1 MAVTQIETSHLIF
14 RTLSEMSTPLRIDR
28 DTDGIVT
35 LWLEPN
41 PAKPRGGVVVLDAWL
56 IGAISAACAQIA
68 LDGCTGLVLASAST
82 RVFVAGADLAEID
95 ALDDAALHT
104 YLQRGGAAFAAIPAL
119 GVPSVAVI
127 HKAALGGGLELAM
140 HCDALIGA
148 LPAPGEKSWKVGL
161 PECGL
166 GICPG
171 WGGTMMLAARM
182 DISKAITS
190 TCVGAPFDA
199 SDIPAGLY
207 AKHIG
212 AGESAVDV
220 AAAWI
225 HANPKVQTRRSPL
238 SVADEQFHQATTTA
252 LEHLEKQ
259 LPNTAAARAVVNA
272 IHVGLQHGFQTGVL
286 CEQKH
291 LIELRH
297 TPEAR
302 ARLDAF
308 LKR

>member
-1 MAVTQIETSHLIF
+1 MSDSPLPIQIRADNIAVLSLI
-14 RTLSEMSTPLRIDR
+14 
-28 DTDGIVT
+28 
-35 LWLEPN
+35 PN
-41 PAKPRGGVVVLDAWL
+41 PNKPRGGVVVLDRWL
-56 IGAISAACAQIA
+56 IDS
-68 LDGCTGLVLASAST
+68 LDATLRQLSQQDLSGLILQST
-82 RVFVAGADLAEID
+82 SERVFVAGADLAEID
-95 ALDDAALHT
+95 ALNDADLDM
-104 YLQRGGAAFAAIPAL
+104 YLRAG
-119 GVPSVAVI
+119 SVAYGRISALAFTSVAII

-199 SDIPAGLY
+199 IDIPAGLY

-259 LPNTAAARAVVNA
+259 LPNTAAARAVMNA
-272 IHVGLQHGFQTGVL
+272 IHVGLQHGFQAGVL

>member
-1 MAVTQIETSHLIF
+1 MGDSPLPIQIRADNIAVLSLI
-14 RTLSEMSTPLRIDR
+14 
-28 DTDGIVT
+28 
-35 LWLEPN
+35 PN
-41 PAKPRGGVVVLDAWL
+41 PNKPRGGVVVLDRWL
-56 IGAISAACAQIA
+56 IDSLDAALRQ
-68 LDGCTGLVLASAST
+68 LSQQDLSGLILQST
-82 RVFVAGADLAEID
+82 SERVFVAGADLAEID
-95 ALDDAALHT
+95 ALNDADLDL
-104 YLQRGGAAFAAIPAL
+104 YLRAG
-119 GVPSVAVI
+119 SVAYGRISALAFTSIAII

-148 LPAPGEKSWKVGL
+148 LPASGEKSWKVGL

-207 AKHIG
+207 AQHIG

-272 IHVGLQHGFQTGVL
+272 IHVGLQHGFQAGVL

>member
-1 MAVTQIETSHLIF
+1 MSDSPLPIQIRADNIAVLSLI
-14 RTLSEMSTPLRIDR
+14 
-28 DTDGIVT
+28 
-35 LWLEPN
+35 PN
-41 PAKPRGGVVVLDAWL
+41 PNKPRGGVVVLDRWL
-56 IGAISAACAQIA
+56 IDSLDAALRQ
-68 LDGCTGLVLASAST
+68 LSQQDLSGLILQST
-82 RVFVAGADLAEID
+82 SERVFVAGADLAEID
-95 ALDDAALHT
+95 ALNDADLDL
-104 YLQRGGAAFAAIPAL
+104 YLRAG
-119 GVPSVAVI
+119 SVAYGRISALAFTSVAII

-207 AKHIG
+207 AQHIG

-252 LEHLEKQ
+252 LEHLEK
-259 LPNTAAARAVVNA
+259 LGA
-272 IHVGLQHGFQTGVL
+272 IF
-286 CEQKH
+286 
-291 LIELRH
+291 I
-297 TPEAR
+297 
-302 ARLDAF
+302 DD
-308 LKR
+308 

>member
-1 MAVTQIETSHLIF
+1 MSEPALPIEIRADNIAVLSLI
-14 RTLSEMSTPLRIDR
+14 
-28 DTDGIVT
+28 
-35 LWLEPN
+35 PN
-41 PAKPRGGVVVLDAWL
+41 PKKPRGGVVVLDRWL
-56 IGAISAACAQIA
+56 IDSLDAALCQLAKQDLSGLILQSSSA
-68 LDGCTGLVLASAST
+68 

-95 ALDDAALHT
+95 ALNDADLDVYLRAGSVAYGRISAL
-104 YLQRGGAAFAAIPAL
+104 AFT
-119 GVPSVAVI
+119 SVAVI

-148 LPAPGEKSWKVGL
+148 VPAPGEKSWKVGL

-182 DISKAITS
+182 DISKAIMA
-190 TCVGAPFDA
+190 TCTGTPFD
-199 SDIPAGLY
+199 STEIPSGLFV
-207 AKHIG
+207 KKIS
-212 AGESAVDV
+212 AGESATEIAV
-220 AAAWI
+220 AWI
-225 HANPKVQTRRSPL
+225 HANPKIQTRRSPL
-238 SVADEQFHQATTTA
+238 SVADAQFHQATLKV
-252 LEHLEKQ
+252 LEQLESQ
-259 LPNTAAARAVVNA
+259 LPNTASARAALDAVRA
-272 IHVGLQHGFQTGVL
+272 GLQHGFQAGLL

-302 ARLDAF
+302 ACLDAF

>member
-1 MAVTQIETSHLIF
+1 MSDSPLPIQIRADNIAVLSLI
-14 RTLSEMSTPLRIDR
+14 
-28 DTDGIVT
+28 
-35 LWLEPN
+35 PN
-41 PAKPRGGVVVLDAWL
+41 PNKPRGGVVVLDRWL
-56 IGAISAACAQIA
+56 IDS
-68 LDGCTGLVLASAST
+68 LDATLRQLSQQDLSGLILQSASE

-95 ALDDAALHT
+95 ALNDADLDL
-104 YLQRGGAAFAAIPAL
+104 YLRAG
-119 GVPSVAVI
+119 SVAYGRISALAFTSVAII

-148 LPAPGEKSWKVGL
+148 LPASGEKSWKVGL

-182 DISKAITS
+182 DISKAIIS

-207 AKHIG
+207 AQHIG

-259 LPNTAAARAVVNA
+259 MPNTAAARAVVNA
-272 IHVGLQHGFQTGVL
+272 IHVGLQHGFQAGVL

>member
-1 MAVTQIETSHLIF
+1 MNQAPLPVEIRADKIAVLSLI
-14 RTLSEMSTPLRIDR
+14 
-28 DTDGIVT
+28 
-35 LWLEPN
+35 PN
-41 PAKPRGGVVVLDAWL
+41 PSKPRGGVVVLDRWL
-56 IGAISAACAQIA
+56 IDSLDAALRQ
-68 LDGCTGLVLASAST
+68 LSQQDLSGLILQSASE

-95 ALDDAALHT
+95 ALNDADLDV
-104 YLQRGGAAFAAIPAL
+104 YLRAG
-119 GVPSVAVI
+119 SVAYGRISALAFTGVAII

>member
-1 MAVTQIETSHLIF
+1 MIESALPIQIRADNIAVLSLI
-14 RTLSEMSTPLRIDR
+14 
-28 DTDGIVT
+28 
-35 LWLEPN
+35 PN
-41 PAKPRGGVVVLDAWL
+41 PNKPRGGVVVLDRWL
-56 IGAISAACAQIA
+56 IDS
-68 LDGCTGLVLASAST
+68 LDATLRQLSQQDLSGLILQSASE

-95 ALDDAALHT
+95 ALNDADLDM
-104 YLQRGGAAFAAIPAL
+104 YLRAG
-119 GVPSVAVI
+119 SVAYGRISALAFTSVAII

-199 SDIPAGLY
+199 IDIPAGLY
-207 AKHIG
+207 AEQIG

-225 HANPKVQTRRSPL
+225 HANSKVQTRRSPL

-272 IHVGLQHGFQTGVL
+272 IHVGLQHGFQAGVL

-302 ARLDAF
+302 TRLDAF

>member
-1 MAVTQIETSHLIF
+1 MSDSPLPIQIRADNIAVLSLI
-14 RTLSEMSTPLRIDR
+14 
-28 DTDGIVT
+28 
-35 LWLEPN
+35 PN
-41 PAKPRGGVVVLDAWL
+41 PNKPRGGVVVLDRWL
-56 IGAISAACAQIA
+56 IDSLDAALCQLSQQNIS
-68 LDGCTGLVLASAST
+68 GLILQSASE

-95 ALDDAALHT
+95 ALNDADLDMYLRAGSAAYGRISAL
-104 YLQRGGAAFAAIPAL
+104 AL
-119 GVPSVAVI
+119 TSVAII

-207 AKHIG
+207 AKNIG

-225 HANPKVQTRRSPL
+225 HANPKFQTRRSPL
-238 SVADEQFHQATTTA
+238 SVAEEQFHQATTTA
-252 LEHLEKQ
+252 LEHLKKQ

-272 IHVGLQHGFQTGVL
+272 IHVGLQHGFQAGVL

>member
-1 MAVTQIETSHLIF
+1 
-14 RTLSEMSTPLRIDR
+14 
-28 DTDGIVT
+28 
-35 LWLEPN
+35 
-41 PAKPRGGVVVLDAWL
+41 
-56 IGAISAACAQIA
+56 
-68 LDGCTGLVLASAST
+68 
-82 RVFVAGADLAEID
+82 
-95 ALDDAALHT
+95 
-104 YLQRGGAAFAAIPAL
+104 
-119 GVPSVAVI
+119 
-127 HKAALGGGLELAM
+127 
-140 HCDALIGA
+140 
-148 LPAPGEKSWKVGL
+148 
-161 PECGL
+161 
-166 GICPG
+166 
-171 WGGTMMLAARM
+171 MMLAARM
-182 DISKAITS
+182 DISKAINS

-207 AKHIG
+207 AKHIC

-272 IHVGLQHGFQTGVL
+272 IHVGLQHGFQAGVL

-302 ARLDAF
+302 TRLDAF

>member
-1 MAVTQIETSHLIF
+1 MSDSPLPIQIRADNIAVLSLI
-14 RTLSEMSTPLRIDR
+14 
-28 DTDGIVT
+28 
-35 LWLEPN
+35 PN
-41 PAKPRGGVVVLDAWL
+41 PNKPRGGVVVLDRWL
-56 IGAISAACAQIA
+56 IDS
-68 LDGCTGLVLASAST
+68 LDATLRQLSQQDLSGLILQSASE

-95 ALDDAALHT
+95 ALNDADLDL
-104 YLQRGGAAFAAIPAL
+104 YLRAG
-119 GVPSVAVI
+119 SVAYGRISALAFTSVAII

-207 AKHIG
+207 AEQIS

-272 IHVGLQHGFQTGVL
+272 IHVGLQHGFQAGVL

>member
-1 MAVTQIETSHLIF
+1 MSDSPLPIQIRADNIAVLSLI
-14 RTLSEMSTPLRIDR
+14 
-28 DTDGIVT
+28 
-35 LWLEPN
+35 PN
-41 PAKPRGGVVVLDAWL
+41 PNKPRGGVVVLDRWL
-56 IGAISAACAQIA
+56 IDSLDAALRQ
-68 LDGCTGLVLASAST
+68 LSQQDLSGLILQSASE

-95 ALDDAALHT
+95 ALNDADLDM
-104 YLQRGGAAFAAIPAL
+104 YLRAG
-119 GVPSVAVI
+119 SVAYGRISALAFTSVAII

-140 HCDALIGA
+140 HCDALISA

-272 IHVGLQHGFQTGVL
+272 IHVGLQHGFQAGVL

-291 LIELRH
+291 LIKLRH

>member
-1 MAVTQIETSHLIF
+1 MSDSPLPIQIRADNIAVLSLI
-14 RTLSEMSTPLRIDR
+14 
-28 DTDGIVT
+28 
-35 LWLEPN
+35 PN
-41 PAKPRGGVVVLDAWL
+41 PNKPRGGVVVLDRWL
-56 IGAISAACAQIA
+56 IDS
-68 LDGCTGLVLASAST
+68 LDATLRQLSQQDLSGLILQSASE

-95 ALDDAALHT
+95 ALNDADLDL
-104 YLQRGGAAFAAIPAL
+104 YLRAG
-119 GVPSVAVI
+119 SVAYGRISALAFTSVAII

-148 LPAPGEKSWKVGL
+148 LPTPGEKSWKVGL

-207 AKHIG
+207 AKNIG

-272 IHVGLQHGFQTGVL
+272 IHVGLQHGFQAGVL

>member
-1 MAVTQIETSHLIF
+1 MNETLLPFEIRADKIAVLSLI
-14 RTLSEMSTPLRIDR
+14 
-28 DTDGIVT
+28 
-35 LWLEPN
+35 PN
-41 PAKPRGGVVVLDAWL
+41 PSKPRGGVVVLDRWL
-56 IGAISAACAQIA
+56 IDLLNASLCKLAEQNLC
-68 LDGCTGLVLASAST
+68 GLILQST
-82 RVFVAGADLAEID
+82 SERVFVAGADLAEID
-95 ALDDAALHT
+95 ALNDADLDV
-104 YLQRGGAAFAAIPAL
+104 YLRAG
-119 GVPSVAVI
+119 SVAYGRITKLPFTSVAII

-148 LPAPGEKSWKVGL
+148 TPAPGEKSWKVGL

-166 GICPG
+166 EICPG

-182 DISKAITS
+182 DISKAIVA
-190 TCVGAPFDA
+190 TCTGTPFDA
-199 SDIPAGLY
+199 TDIPTGLF
-207 AKHIG
+207 AKNIL
-212 AGESAVDV
+212 AGESPVEV

-225 HANPKVQTRRSPL
+225 HANPKIQTLCSPI
-238 SVADEQFHQATTTA
+238 SIADPQFHQATFSA
-252 LEHLEKQ
+252 LEKLETG
-259 LPNTAAARAVVNA
+259 LPNTAAARAVVDS
-272 IHVGLQHGFQTGVL
+272 IKTGLQHGFQAGVL

>member
-1 MAVTQIETSHLIF
+1 MSDSPLPIQIRADNIAVLSLI
-14 RTLSEMSTPLRIDR
+14 
-28 DTDGIVT
+28 
-35 LWLEPN
+35 PN
-41 PAKPRGGVVVLDAWL
+41 PNKPRGGVVVLDRWL
-56 IGAISAACAQIA
+56 IDS
-68 LDGCTGLVLASAST
+68 LDATLRQLSQQDLSGLILQSASE

-95 ALDDAALHT
+95 ALNDADLDM
-104 YLQRGGAAFAAIPAL
+104 YLRAG
-119 GVPSVAVI
+119 SVAYGRISALAFTSVAII

-140 HCDALIGA
+140 HCDALISA

-199 SDIPAGLY
+199 IDIPAGLY
-207 AKHIG
+207 AEHIG

-272 IHVGLQHGFQTGVL
+272 IHVGLQHGFQAGVL

>member
-1 MAVTQIETSHLIF
+1 MSDSPLPIQIRADNIAVLSLI
-14 RTLSEMSTPLRIDR
+14 
-28 DTDGIVT
+28 
-35 LWLEPN
+35 PN
-41 PAKPRGGVVVLDAWL
+41 PNKPRGGVVVLDRWL
-56 IGAISAACAQIA
+56 IDSLDAALRQ
-68 LDGCTGLVLASAST
+68 LSQQDLSGLILQSASE

-95 ALDDAALHT
+95 ALNDADLDM
-104 YLQRGGAAFAAIPAL
+104 YLRAG
-119 GVPSVAVI
+119 SVAYGRISALAFTGVAII

>member
-1 MAVTQIETSHLIF
+1 MSDSPLPIQIRADNIAVLSLI
-14 RTLSEMSTPLRIDR
+14 
-28 DTDGIVT
+28 
-35 LWLEPN
+35 PN
-41 PAKPRGGVVVLDAWL
+41 PNKPRGGVVVLDRWL
-56 IGAISAACAQIA
+56 IDSLDAALRQ
-68 LDGCTGLVLASAST
+68 LSQQDLSGLILQSVSE

-95 ALDDAALHT
+95 ALNDADLDL
-104 YLQRGGAAFAAIPAL
+104 YLRAG
-119 GVPSVAVI
+119 SVAYGRISALAFSSVAII

-148 LPAPGEKSWKVGL
+148 LPSPGEKSWKVGL

-199 SDIPAGLY
+199 SDIPAGLFS
-207 AKHIG
+207 KNIG

-272 IHVGLQHGFQTGVL
+272 IYVGLQHGFQAGVL

>member
-1 MAVTQIETSHLIF
+1 MSDSPLPIQIRADNIAVLSLI
-14 RTLSEMSTPLRIDR
+14 
-28 DTDGIVT
+28 
-35 LWLEPN
+35 PN
-41 PAKPRGGVVVLDAWL
+41 PNKPRGGVVVLDRWL
-56 IGAISAACAQIA
+56 IDS
-68 LDGCTGLVLASAST
+68 LDATLRQLSQQDLSGLILQSASE

-95 ALDDAALHT
+95 ALNDADLDM
-104 YLQRGGAAFAAIPAL
+104 YLRAG
-119 GVPSVAVI
+119 SVAYGRISALAFTSVAII

-272 IHVGLQHGFQTGVL
+272 IHVGLQHGFQAGVL

>member
-1 MAVTQIETSHLIF
+1 MSDSPLPIQIRADNIAVLSLI
-14 RTLSEMSTPLRIDR
+14 
-28 DTDGIVT
+28 
-35 LWLEPN
+35 PN
-41 PAKPRGGVVVLDAWL
+41 PNKPRGGVVVLDRWL
-56 IGAISAACAQIA
+56 IDS
-68 LDGCTGLVLASAST
+68 LDATLRQLSQQDLSGLILQST
-82 RVFVAGADLAEID
+82 SERVFVAGADLAEID
-95 ALDDAALHT
+95 ALNDADLDM
-104 YLQRGGAAFAAIPAL
+104 YLRAG
-119 GVPSVAVI
+119 SVAYGRISALAFTSVAII

-140 HCDALIGA
+140 HCDALISA

-199 SDIPAGLY
+199 IDIPAGLY
-207 AKHIG
+207 AEQIG

-272 IHVGLQHGFQTGVL
+272 IHVGLQHGFQAGVL

>member
-1 MAVTQIETSHLIF
+1 MSDSPLPIQIRADNIAVLSLI
-14 RTLSEMSTPLRIDR
+14 
-28 DTDGIVT
+28 
-35 LWLEPN
+35 PN
-41 PAKPRGGVVVLDAWL
+41 PNKPRGGVVVLDRWL
-56 IGAISAACAQIA
+56 IDSLDAALRQ
-68 LDGCTGLVLASAST
+68 LSQQDLSGLILQST
-82 RVFVAGADLAEID
+82 SERVFVAGADLAEID
-95 ALDDAALHT
+95 ALNDADLDV
-104 YLQRGGAAFAAIPAL
+104 YLRAG
-119 GVPSVAVI
+119 SVAYGRISALAFTSVAII

-207 AKHIG
+207 AKNIC

-272 IHVGLQHGFQTGVL
+272 IHVGLQHGFQAGVL

>member
-1 MAVTQIETSHLIF
+1 MSDSPLPIQIRADNIAVLSLI
-14 RTLSEMSTPLRIDR
+14 
-28 DTDGIVT
+28 
-35 LWLEPN
+35 PN
-41 PAKPRGGVVVLDAWL
+41 PNKPRGGVVVLDRWL
-56 IGAISAACAQIA
+56 IDS
-68 LDGCTGLVLASAST
+68 LDATLRQLSQQDLSGLILQST
-82 RVFVAGADLAEID
+82 SERVFVAGADLAEID
-95 ALDDAALHT
+95 ALNDA
-104 YLQRGGAAFAAIPAL
+104 YLDMYLRAG
-119 GVPSVAVI
+119 SVAYGRISALAFTSVAII

-199 SDIPAGLY
+199 IDIPAGLY

-259 LPNTAAARAVVNA
+259 MPNTAAARAVVNA
-272 IHVGLQHGFQTGVL
+272 IHVGLQHGFQAGVL

>member
-1 MAVTQIETSHLIF
+1 MSDSPLPIQIRADNIAVLSLI
-14 RTLSEMSTPLRIDR
+14 
-28 DTDGIVT
+28 
-35 LWLEPN
+35 PN
-41 PAKPRGGVVVLDAWL
+41 PNKPRGGVVVLDRWL
-56 IGAISAACAQIA
+56 IDSLDAALRQ
-68 LDGCTGLVLASAST
+68 LSQQDLSGLILQSASE

-95 ALDDAALHT
+95 ALNDADLDL
-104 YLQRGGAAFAAIPAL
+104 YLRAG
-119 GVPSVAVI
+119 SVAYGRISALAFTSVAII

-199 SDIPAGLY
+199 IDIPAGLY

-212 AGESAVDV
+212 AGESAVNV

-259 LPNTAAARAVVNA
+259 LPKTAAARAVVNA
-272 IHVGLQHGFQTGVL
+272 IHVGLQHGFQAGVL

-291 LIELRH
+291 LIDLRH

>member
-1 MAVTQIETSHLIF
+1 MSDSPLPIQIRADNIAVLSLI
-14 RTLSEMSTPLRIDR
+14 
-28 DTDGIVT
+28 
-35 LWLEPN
+35 PN
-41 PAKPRGGVVVLDAWL
+41 PNKPRGGVVVLDRWL
-56 IGAISAACAQIA
+56 IDSLDAALRQ
-68 LDGCTGLVLASAST
+68 LSQQDLSGLILQSASE

-95 ALDDAALHT
+95 ALNDADLDV
-104 YLQRGGAAFAAIPAL
+104 YLRAG
-119 GVPSVAVI
+119 SVAYGRISALAFTGVAII

>member
-1 MAVTQIETSHLIF
+1 MSDSPLPIQIRADNIAVLSLI
-14 RTLSEMSTPLRIDR
+14 
-28 DTDGIVT
+28 
-35 LWLEPN
+35 PN
-41 PAKPRGGVVVLDAWL
+41 PNKPRGGVVVLDRWL
-56 IGAISAACAQIA
+56 IDS
-68 LDGCTGLVLASAST
+68 LDATLRQLSQQDLSGLILQSASE

-95 ALDDAALHT
+95 ALNDADLDM
-104 YLQRGGAAFAAIPAL
+104 YLRAG
-119 GVPSVAVI
+119 SVAYGRISALAFTSVAII

-199 SDIPAGLY
+199 IDIPAGLY

-212 AGESAVDV
+212 AGESAVNV

-272 IHVGLQHGFQTGVL
+272 IHVGLQHGFQAGVL

>member
-1 MAVTQIETSHLIF
+1 MSDSPLPIQIRADNIAVLSLI
-14 RTLSEMSTPLRIDR
+14 
-28 DTDGIVT
+28 
-35 LWLEPN
+35 PN
-41 PAKPRGGVVVLDAWL
+41 PNKPRGGVVVLDRWL
-56 IGAISAACAQIA
+56 IDSLDAALRQ
-68 LDGCTGLVLASAST
+68 LSQQDLSGLILQSASE

-95 ALDDAALHT
+95 ALNDADLDM
-104 YLQRGGAAFAAIPAL
+104 YLRAG
-119 GVPSVAVI
+119 SVAYGHISALAFTSVAII

-199 SDIPAGLY
+199 SDIPTGLY
-207 AKHIG
+207 AKHIC

-272 IHVGLQHGFQTGVL
+272 IHVGLQHGFQAGVL

-302 ARLDAF
+302 TRLDAF

>member
-1 MAVTQIETSHLIF
+1 MSDSPLPIQIRADNIAVLSLI
-14 RTLSEMSTPLRIDR
+14 
-28 DTDGIVT
+28 
-35 LWLEPN
+35 PN
-41 PAKPRGGVVVLDAWL
+41 PNKPRGGVVVLDRWL
-56 IGAISAACAQIA
+56 IDS
-68 LDGCTGLVLASAST
+68 LDATLRQLSQQDLSGLILQSASE

-95 ALDDAALHT
+95 ALNDADLDM
-104 YLQRGGAAFAAIPAL
+104 YLRAG
-119 GVPSVAVI
+119 SVAYGRISALAFTSVAII

-199 SDIPAGLY
+199 IDIPAGLY

-272 IHVGLQHGFQTGVL
+272 IHVGLQHGFQAGVL

>member
-1 MAVTQIETSHLIF
+1 MSDSPLPIQIRADNIAVLSLI
-14 RTLSEMSTPLRIDR
+14 
-28 DTDGIVT
+28 
-35 LWLEPN
+35 PN
-41 PAKPRGGVVVLDAWL
+41 PNKPRGGVVVLDRWL
-56 IGAISAACAQIA
+56 IDSLDAALRQ
-68 LDGCTGLVLASAST
+68 LSQQDLSGLILQSASE

-95 ALDDAALHT
+95 ALNDADLDM
-104 YLQRGGAAFAAIPAL
+104 YLRAG
-119 GVPSVAVI
+119 SVAYGRISALAFTSVAII

-140 HCDALIGA
+140 HCDALISA

-199 SDIPAGLY
+199 IDIPAGLY
-207 AKHIG
+207 AEQIG

-272 IHVGLQHGFQTGVL
+272 IHVGLQHGFQAGVL

>member
-1 MAVTQIETSHLIF
+1 MIESALPIQIRADNIAVLSLI
-14 RTLSEMSTPLRIDR
+14 
-28 DTDGIVT
+28 
-35 LWLEPN
+35 PN
-41 PAKPRGGVVVLDAWL
+41 PNKPRGGVVVLDRWL
-56 IGAISAACAQIA
+56 IDS
-68 LDGCTGLVLASAST
+68 LDATLRQLSQQDLSGLILQSASE

-95 ALDDAALHT
+95 ALNDADLDM
-104 YLQRGGAAFAAIPAL
+104 YLRAG
-119 GVPSVAVI
+119 SVAYGRISALAFTSVAII

-272 IHVGLQHGFQTGVL
+272 IHVGLQHGFQAGVL

>member
-1 MAVTQIETSHLIF
+1 MSDSPLPIQIRADNIAVLSLI
-14 RTLSEMSTPLRIDR
+14 
-28 DTDGIVT
+28 
-35 LWLEPN
+35 PN
-41 PAKPRGGVVVLDAWL
+41 PNKPRGGVVVLDRWL
-56 IGAISAACAQIA
+56 IDSLDAALRQ
-68 LDGCTGLVLASAST
+68 LSQQDLSGLILQSASE

-95 ALDDAALHT
+95 ALNDADLDM
-104 YLQRGGAAFAAIPAL
+104 YLRAG
-119 GVPSVAVI
+119 SVAYGRISALAFTSVAII

-272 IHVGLQHGFQTGVL
+272 IHVGLQHGFQAGVL

>member
-1 MAVTQIETSHLIF
+1 MIESTLPIQIRADNIAVLSLI
-14 RTLSEMSTPLRIDR
+14 
-28 DTDGIVT
+28 
-35 LWLEPN
+35 PN
-41 PAKPRGGVVVLDAWL
+41 PNKPRGGVVVLDRWL
-56 IGAISAACAQIA
+56 IDS
-68 LDGCTGLVLASAST
+68 LDATLRQLSQQDLSGLILQSASE

-95 ALDDAALHT
+95 ALNDADLDM
-104 YLQRGGAAFAAIPAL
+104 YLRAG
-119 GVPSVAVI
+119 SVAYGRISALAFTSVAII

-140 HCDALIGA
+140 HCDALISA

-272 IHVGLQHGFQTGVL
+272 IHVGLQHGFQAGVL

>member
-1 MAVTQIETSHLIF
+1 MSDSPLPIQIRADNIAVLSLI
-14 RTLSEMSTPLRIDR
+14 
-28 DTDGIVT
+28 
-35 LWLEPN
+35 PN
-41 PAKPRGGVVVLDAWL
+41 PNKPRGGVVVLDRWL
-56 IGAISAACAQIA
+56 IDSLDAALRQ
-68 LDGCTGLVLASAST
+68 LSQQDLSGLILQSASE

-95 ALDDAALHT
+95 ALNDADLDM
-104 YLQRGGAAFAAIPAL
+104 YLRAG
-119 GVPSVAVI
+119 SVAYGRISALAFTSVAII

-207 AKHIG
+207 AKNIC

-272 IHVGLQHGFQTGVL
+272 IHVGLQHGFQAGVL

>member
-1 MAVTQIETSHLIF
+1 MSDSPLPIQIRADNIAVLSLI
-14 RTLSEMSTPLRIDR
+14 
-28 DTDGIVT
+28 
-35 LWLEPN
+35 PN
-41 PAKPRGGVVVLDAWL
+41 PNKPRGGVVVLDRWL
-56 IGAISAACAQIA
+56 IDSLDAALRQ
-68 LDGCTGLVLASAST
+68 LSQQDLSGLILQSASE

-95 ALDDAALHT
+95 ALNDADLDL
-104 YLQRGGAAFAAIPAL
+104 YLRAG
-119 GVPSVAVI
+119 SVAYGRISALAFTSVAII

-207 AKHIG
+207 AQHIG
-212 AGESAVDV
+212 ASESAVDV

-272 IHVGLQHGFQTGVL
+272 IHVGLQHGFQAGVL

>member
-1 MAVTQIETSHLIF
+1 MIESTLPIQIRADNIAVLSLI
-14 RTLSEMSTPLRIDR
+14 
-28 DTDGIVT
+28 
-35 LWLEPN
+35 PN
-41 PAKPRGGVVVLDAWL
+41 PNKPRGGVVVLDRWL
-56 IGAISAACAQIA
+56 IDS
-68 LDGCTGLVLASAST
+68 LDATLRQLSQQDLSGLILQSASE

-95 ALDDAALHT
+95 ALNDADLDM
-104 YLQRGGAAFAAIPAL
+104 YLRAG
-119 GVPSVAVI
+119 SVAYGRISALAFTSVAII

-199 SDIPAGLY
+199 IDIPAGLY
-207 AKHIG
+207 AEQIG

-272 IHVGLQHGFQTGVL
+272 IHVGLQHGFQAGVL

>member
-1 MAVTQIETSHLIF
+1 MSDSPLPIQIRADNIAVLSLI
-14 RTLSEMSTPLRIDR
+14 
-28 DTDGIVT
+28 
-35 LWLEPN
+35 PN
-41 PAKPRGGVVVLDAWL
+41 PNKPRGGVVVLDRWL
-56 IGAISAACAQIA
+56 IDSLDAALRQ
-68 LDGCTGLVLASAST
+68 LSQQDLSGLILQSASE

-95 ALDDAALHT
+95 ALNDADLDM
-104 YLQRGGAAFAAIPAL
+104 YLRAG
-119 GVPSVAVI
+119 SVAYGRISALAFTSVAII

-207 AKHIG
+207 AKNIG
-212 AGESAVDV
+212 ASESAVDV

-272 IHVGLQHGFQTGVL
+272 IHVGLQHGFQAGVL

>member
-1 MAVTQIETSHLIF
+1 MNE
-14 RTLSEMSTPLRIDR
+14 TPLPFEIRADNIAVLSL
-28 DTDGIVT
+28 I
-35 LWLEPN
+35 PN
-41 PAKPRGGVVVLDAWL
+41 PSKPRGGVVVLDRWL
-56 IGAISAACAQIA
+56 INSLDCSLRALAQKN
-68 LDGCTGLVLASAST
+68 LSGLILQSASD

-95 ALDDAALHT
+95 ALNDADLDV
-104 YLQRGGAAFAAIPAL
+104 YLRAG
-119 GVPSVAVI
+119 SVAYGRITKLPFTSVAII

-148 LPAPGEKSWKVGL
+148 TPAPGEKSWKVGL

-182 DISKAITS
+182 DISKAILA
-190 TCVGAPFDA
+190 TCAGAPFDA
-199 SDIPAGLY
+199 TEIPTGLF
-207 AKHIG
+207 AKNIS
-212 AGESAVDV
+212 AGESNIEI

-225 HANPKVQTRRSPL
+225 HANPKVQTLRSPL
-238 SVADEQFHQATTTA
+238 SIADPQFHQATFAA
-252 LEHLEKQ
+252 LAQLETQ
-259 LPNTAAARAVVNA
+259 LPNTAAARAVIDA
-272 IHVGLQHGFQTGVL
+272 IKAGLQHGFQAGVL

-291 LIELRH
+291 LIDLRH

>member
-1 MAVTQIETSHLIF
+1 MIESALPIQIRADNIAVLSLI
-14 RTLSEMSTPLRIDR
+14 
-28 DTDGIVT
+28 
-35 LWLEPN
+35 PN
-41 PAKPRGGVVVLDAWL
+41 PNKPRGGVVVLDRWL
-56 IGAISAACAQIA
+56 IDSLDAALRQ
-68 LDGCTGLVLASAST
+68 LSQQDLSGLILQSASE

-95 ALDDAALHT
+95 ALNDADLDM
-104 YLQRGGAAFAAIPAL
+104 YLRAG
-119 GVPSVAVI
+119 SVAYGRISALAFTSVAII

-182 DISKAITS
+182 DISNAITS

-212 AGESAVDV
+212 AGESAVNV

-272 IHVGLQHGFQTGVL
+272 IHVGLQHGFQAGVL

>member
-1 MAVTQIETSHLIF
+1 MSDSPLPIQIRADNIAVLSLI
-14 RTLSEMSTPLRIDR
+14 
-28 DTDGIVT
+28 
-35 LWLEPN
+35 PN
-41 PAKPRGGVVVLDAWL
+41 PNKPRGGVVVLDRWL
-56 IGAISAACAQIA
+56 IDSLDAALRQ
-68 LDGCTGLVLASAST
+68 LSQQDLSGLILQSASE

-95 ALDDAALHT
+95 ALNDADLDM
-104 YLQRGGAAFAAIPAL
+104 YLRAG
-119 GVPSVAVI
+119 SVAYGRISALAFTSVAII

-207 AKHIG
+207 AQHIG

-272 IHVGLQHGFQTGVL
+272 IHVGLQHGFQAGVL

>member
-1 MAVTQIETSHLIF
+1 MSDSPLPIQIRADNIAVLSLI
-14 RTLSEMSTPLRIDR
+14 
-28 DTDGIVT
+28 
-35 LWLEPN
+35 PN
-41 PAKPRGGVVVLDAWL
+41 PNKPRGGVVVLDRWL
-56 IGAISAACAQIA
+56 IDS
-68 LDGCTGLVLASAST
+68 LDATLRQLSQQDLSGLILQSASE

-95 ALDDAALHT
+95 ALNDADLDM
-104 YLQRGGAAFAAIPAL
+104 YLRAG
-119 GVPSVAVI
+119 SVAYGRISALAFTSVAII

-199 SDIPAGLY
+199 IDIPAGLY
-207 AKHIG
+207 AEQIG

-272 IHVGLQHGFQTGVL
+272 IHVGLQHGFQAGVL